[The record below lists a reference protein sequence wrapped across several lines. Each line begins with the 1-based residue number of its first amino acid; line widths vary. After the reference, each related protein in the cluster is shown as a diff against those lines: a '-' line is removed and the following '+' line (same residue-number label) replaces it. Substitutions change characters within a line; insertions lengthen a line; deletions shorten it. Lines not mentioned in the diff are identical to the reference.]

1 MAYGILANAA
11 AGQLGPLPSAGYSP
25 EVVSRQI
32 KMLLRNNTFMDRVC
46 NRRWQGELKGK
57 GSKLTIPGEPNV
69 VNRPYVPGQPLVTQI
84 NPEATDLSFTVNK
97 GRYIQ
102 TALTQEQQYFSAIG
116 NLEGLYKA
124 SGISGLLETKE
135 TEWIDFALANPH
147 ASNVGAAA
155 TGKGG
160 LKSGA
165 YTLGT
170 QTKPILCFDSWAEQA
185 AATSATATYKGVA
198 AKILSRLESV
208 LNEQPR
214 NAEMNGA
221 KWVYMP
227 EWFAKAAQLSDITLA
242 ASDQSNMM
250 SYFFRDVGEVKGIG
264 GFQNCFRSNL
274 LDPVESAGGSET
286 TVEAWPVIF
295 GTTDAICYA
304 DEITYDET
312 GVGEAQAGRFNR
324 RVNIYDWFAVYPEC
338 LGVAWVTPNDYV
350 AAS

>member
-1 MAYGILANAA
+1 M
-11 AGQLGPLPSAGYSP
+11 
-25 EVVSRQI
+25 
-32 KMLLRNNTFMDRVC
+32 
-46 NRRWQGELKGK
+46 
-57 GSKLTIPGEPNV
+57 
-69 VNRPYVPGQPLVTQI
+69 
-84 NPEATDLSFTVNK
+84 
-97 GRYIQ
+97 
-102 TALTQEQQYFSAIG
+102 
-116 NLEGLYKA
+116 
-124 SGISGLLETKE
+124 
-135 TEWIDFALANPH
+135 
-147 ASNVGAAA
+147 
-155 TGKGG
+155 
-160 LKSGA
+160 
-165 YTLGT
+165 
-170 QTKPILCFDSWAEQA
+170 
-185 AATSATATYKGVA
+185 A

-274 LDPVESAGGSET
+274 LDPVESAGGSQT